1 MASLAKKDLSAPC
14 RRCAETLQ
22 EWERFCP
29 FCGEDQAATIDTEDA
44 GSRIEHTAEVPAAD
58 ETFAPMVLDF
68 ANTVQPDAEEIIE
81 LPEPIDLGTAS
92 EVGIAPTGAA
102 QHADGLRDGEEAHR
116 AARSLTPR
124 RKAAVAIGIALALIV
139 GQLTYLT
146 LERGYLDSRAS
157 TSGLPAVKADL
168 ARLQTALNRADLG
181 VEATVPGRAATPAT
195 PATPVAPAMP
205 VAPVASAT
213 PAAAPVAP
221 PQSPAL
227 PEAPTAQAAAN
238 GCSETLAALALC
250 PTK

>member
-29 FCGEDQAATIDTEDA
+29 FCGEDQAAAVDA
-44 GSRIEHTAEVPAAD
+44 DDAASPIQHTAEVPAAD
-58 ETFAPMVLDF
+58 KTFAPMVLDF

-81 LPEPIDLGTAS
+81 LPEPIDVDTPA
-92 EVGIAPTGAA
+92 EVGVVQAGAP
-102 QHADGLRDGEEAHR
+102 QNADGLRDGEEANR

-157 TSGLPAVKADL
+157 TGGLPAVKADL

-181 VEATVPGRAATPAT
+181 AEATVPGRAAAPVTA
-195 PATPVAPAMP
+195 ATPVAPAMP
-205 VAPVASAT
+205 VAPVTPAT